1 MSRAF
6 IFPGQG
12 SQAVS
17 MGSDFYENSSVFK
30 QAISEASEA
39 LGYDLWDIIVSNPED
54 KLNQTEFTQPALLAV
69 SVATYRAAL
78 EAGVE
83 APSVVSGHSLGE
95 YSALVVAGAIDFS
108 DALKLVRARG
118 QFMQQ
123 AVPSGEG
130 AMAAVLG
137 LDQQTIQEACE
148 SVEGVVEA
156 ANLNA
161 PGQIVIAGSKEAVQS
176 ALPLLKDA
184 GAKRALELPVSVP
197 SHCSLMK
204 PAAEK
209 LSELLNSIEIKS
221 PSIPVIH
228 NVTAKTADTPE
239 EIRSLLV
246 EQLYSPVRWVDCV
259 EALKSYSVESLVEC
273 GAGKVLSGL
282 VKRIDRSLPCISL
295 NSSSSLDELKG

>member
-137 LDQQTIQEACE
+137 LDQQAIQEACE

-184 GAKRALELPVSVP
+184 GAKRAIELPVSVP

-259 EALKSYSVESLVEC
+259 EALKSYSVGTLVEC

>member
-137 LDQQTIQEACE
+137 LDQQAIQGACE

-228 NVTAKTADTPE
+228 NVTAKTAETPE

-295 NSSSSLDELKG
+295 NSSSALDELKG

>member
-12 SQAVS
+12 SQTVS
-17 MGSDFYENSSVFK
+17 MGNDFFENSSVFK
-30 QAISEASEA
+30 QTISEASEA
-39 LGYDLWDIIVSNPED
+39 LGYDLWDIIVNNPED
-54 KLNQTEFTQPALLAV
+54 KLNQTEYTQPALLAV

-78 EAGVE
+78 DAAIE
-83 APSVVSGHSLGE
+83 APSVVAGHSLGE

-137 LDQQTIQEACE
+137 LDQEAIQQVCD

-161 PGQIVIAGSKEAVQS
+161 PGQIVVAGSKDAVQA
-176 ALPLLKDA
+176 ALPLLKEA

-209 LSELLNSIEIKS
+209 LSELLASIEIKS
-221 PSIPVIH
+221 PSIPVVH
-228 NVTAKTADTPE
+228 NVTAKTAETPE

-246 EQLYSPVRWVDCV
+246 EQLYSPVRWVECV
-259 EALKSYSVESLVEC
+259 EALKARSIESLVEC
-273 GAGKVLSGL
+273 GSGKVLTGL
-282 VKRIDRSLPCISL
+282 AKRIDRSLPCVAL
-295 NSSSSLDELKG
+295 NSSSELNELKG

>member
-137 LDQQTIQEACE
+137 LDQQAIQEACE

-228 NVTAKTADTPE
+228 NVTAKTAETPE

-295 NSSSSLDELKG
+295 NSGSTLDELKG

>member
-83 APSVVSGHSLGE
+83 APSVVSGQRLGE
-95 YSALVVAGAIDFS
+95 YSAVVVAGAIDFS

-137 LDQQTIQEACE
+137 LDQQAIQEACE

-228 NVTAKTADTPE
+228 NVTAKTAETPE

-259 EALKSYSVESLVEC
+259 EALKSYSVGTLVES

-295 NSSSSLDELKG
+295 NSSSALDELKG

>member
-17 MGSDFYENSSVFK
+17 MGSYFYENSSVFK

-137 LDQQTIQEACE
+137 LDQQAIQEACE

-184 GAKRALELPVSVP
+184 GAKRAIELPVSVP

-259 EALKSYSVESLVEC
+259 EALKPYSVESLVEC

>member
-228 NVTAKTADTPE
+228 NVTAKTAETPE

-295 NSSSSLDELKG
+295 NSSSALDELKG